1 VRSSAEADDLTQ
13 DALVRAL
20 RSHDRYAPGTNMKAW
35 TFTILRNQFISDRR
49 RSWRSQ
55 PLDPEVAERTLR
67 SNDDPS
73 RRLEV
78 ADVRRAMLALPLPQ
92 REALTLIGAA
102 GMSYEEAAEICQVA
116 VGTVK
121 SRVSRARLAL
131 QAILATG
138 DMAEEV
144 SPEEAVVAI
153 FQDVQSIRNGS
164 LVATASNIDQ

>member
-1 VRSSAEADDLTQ
+1 
-13 DALVRAL
+13 
-20 RSHDRYAPGTNMKAW
+20 
-35 TFTILRNQFISDRR
+35 
-49 RSWRSQ
+49 
-55 PLDPEVAERTLR
+55 
-67 SNDDPS
+67 
-73 RRLEV
+73 
-78 ADVRRAMLALPLPQ
+78 MLALPLPQ